1 MFKNEMVHH
10 LFLGSQGWIAL
21 SSFRTVGAK
30 KFQNEI
36 LHQDVFGEVRAG

>member
-30 KFQNEI
+30 KNQNEI
-36 LHQDVFGEVRAG
+36 LRQDVFSEAMAG